1 MAKKKDVAI
10 KPAGDKEKP
19 GGLQNKAPIKDK
31 SLLFGGHRIQKG
43 QVLNPGGRPKMEKT
57 VRALAREYT
66 EVAIRTLAE
75 IMQDT
80 ESAGPSRVAA
90 ATALIDR
97 GWGKPLQQ
105 VEIGEA
111 GAFTDMDDAALDR
124 YIQETSARLAML
136 APPDEEER
144 VH

>member
-10 KPAGDKEKP
+10 EGLPQKRIVKRTPAQIATQFKP
-19 GGLQNKAPIKDK
+19 GTVA
-31 SLLFGGHRIQKG
+31 
-43 QVLNPGGRPKMEKT
+43 NPGGRPKMAKT

-66 EVAIRTLAE
+66 EDSIRTLGE
-75 IMQDT
+75 IMRDT

-90 ATALIDR
+90 ATALLDR